1 MKDEGRRRRMPICI
15 LLALLLAG
23 CGGGQQ
29 QYFRLSAIGPATVRD
44 GGLGVGV
51 GPVTLPAYVD
61 RAELVFQSGDNE
73 FQVPA
78 NAHWTGSLQ
87 GNVTQTLAEDLG
99 RRLGSGNVAPS
110 PWPANTPMRF
120 QVIVNIGQFHAISG
134 SGAILD
140 VSWQVADPATHAV
153 LRRRNAHLEE
163 KVDGDGYAAVVAAES
178 RLLDQ
183 LAAQIATSLRGI

>member
-1 MKDEGRRRRMPICI
+1 MPICI